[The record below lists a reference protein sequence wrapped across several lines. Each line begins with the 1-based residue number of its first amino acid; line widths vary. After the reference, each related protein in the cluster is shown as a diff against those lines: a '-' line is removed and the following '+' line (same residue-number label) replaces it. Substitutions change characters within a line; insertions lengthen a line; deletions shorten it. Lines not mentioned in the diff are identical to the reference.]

1 MLTCMHGMRV
11 QVLLPP
17 QILPKVGKG
26 KEELGDG
33 ELSPGDTAERE
44 DVGDWA
50 EW

>member
-1 MLTCMHGMRV
+1 MRV